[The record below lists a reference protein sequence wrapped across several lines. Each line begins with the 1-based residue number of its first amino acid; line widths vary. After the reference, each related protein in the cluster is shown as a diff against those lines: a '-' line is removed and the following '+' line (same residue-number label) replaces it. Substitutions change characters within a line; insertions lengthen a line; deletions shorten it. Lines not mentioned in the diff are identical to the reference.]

1 MFISHRYRV
10 IFIHI
15 QKAGGS
21 SIQQLFQEL
30 DPGLVTNIAIDPAKN
45 RPKHCFATDVEE
57 AVGSELFGTYAKFC
71 VVRNPFDRL
80 VSWYWMLQMHSFEEE
95 NPDVIETEGDV
106 VHFALRDSL
115 RKYTRNFEDF
125 VNLPVL
131 HQSDL
136 FDRFL
141 VNQLDFISGDNGV
154 IVDRVLRFEKLQE
167 DFAGFAEQLGIPG
180 QLPHMNKTPRDA
192 DYRKYYNAT
201 TKQAVAERFRRD
213 LDYFGYSF

>member
-1 MFISHRYRV
+1 MFISHRYQA

-21 SIQQLFQEL
+21 SIQQLFQQL
-30 DPGLVTNIAIDPAKN
+30 DPELVTNIAIDPAKN
-45 RPKHCFATDVEE
+45 RPKHCFASDIEK
-57 AVGSELFGTYAKFC
+57 AIGSELFLKYTKFSA
-71 VVRNPFDRL
+71 VRNPFDRL
-80 VSWYWMLQMHSFEEE
+80 VSWYWMLRTHSFEEE

-106 VHFALRDSL
+106 VHFALRESL

-125 VNLPVL
+125 VNLPVQ
-131 HQSDL
+131 HQSEL

-141 VNQLDFISGDNGV
+141 VNQLDFLSDDTGI
-154 IVDRVLRFEKLQE
+154 IVDRVLRFENLQQ
-167 DFAGFAEQLGIPG
+167 DFTGLAEHLGING

-201 TKQAVAERFRRD
+201 TKQVVAERFHRD
-213 LDYFGYSF
+213 LDYFDYTF